1 MTITVKIDARK
12 GLKRF
17 KGIRKDALEKV
28 KNAVKVAGFVV
39 DRNAKKLAPVDT
51 GRLRASIHP
60 EFKDTAS
67 FTYAVPG
74 VGTFSGKL
82 DEKPKDDFSVIIGS
96 NVSYAEDQEKK
107 HKFLE
112 RGARIA
118 ERSFNNDI
126 QRIFK

>member
-1 MTITVKIDARK
+1 MIITVKIDVSK

-17 KGIRKDALEKV
+17 AKVRKDTLQKV
-28 KNAVKVAGFVV
+28 KNAVKSAGFVT

-67 FTYAVPG
+67 FTYTVPG

-82 DEKPKDDFSVIIGS
+82 DERPKDDFSVIIGS
-96 NVSYAEDQEKK
+96 NVSYAEKQEDK

-112 RGARIA
+112 KGANIA

-126 QRIFK
+126 QKIFR

>member
-1 MTITVKIDARK
+1 MIITVKVDVTK

-17 KGIRKDALEKV
+17 KRIRKDKLEQV
-28 KNAVKVAGFVV
+28 KRAVKSAGFVA
-39 DRNAKKLAPVDT
+39 DRNAKKLSPVDT

-67 FTYAVPG
+67 FNYSVAG
-74 VGTFSGKL
+74 AGTFSGKL

-96 NVSYAEDQEKK
+96 NVSYAEKQENK

-112 RGARIA
+112 RGAKIA
-118 ERSFNNDI
+118 ERSFNNELKG
-126 QRIFK
+126 IFK

>member
-1 MTITVKIDARK
+1 MTITVKVDVSK

-17 KGIRKDALEKV
+17 GRIRKEKLNQV
-28 KNAVKVAGFVV
+28 KNAVKSAGFVA

-82 DEKPKDDFSVIIGS
+82 DEKPKNDFSVIIGS
-96 NVSYAEDQEKK
+96 NVSYAEKQEKK

-112 RGARIA
+112 TGARIA
-118 ERSFNNDI
+118 ERSFNNDL